1 MTYSGGSGSG
11 RGPCLGVG
19 DPTAGRSPVQPNS
32 PVLVELDGALLS
44 GLCLKAAADGE
55 SLLVTFEREGRVA
68 TSWVPADR
76 VQPAP

>member
-1 MTYSGGSGSG
+1 M
-11 RGPCLGVG
+11 
-19 DPTAGRSPVQPNS
+19 QPNS
-32 PVLVELDGALLS
+32 PVLVEFDGALLS